1 MWNNNVKRWVLTYSE
16 KEEFAFSTTGLSIL
30 KDITDVLEESL
41 SGCDERI
48 KYGYKMLTKQ
58 VFDHIE
64 YCEQVRHS
72 EDEELETG
80 LDSFRD
86 ISSEMI
92 DKYILLEKK
101 IKDFREEFTL

>member
-1 MWNNNVKRWVLTYSE
+1 MSPYSSE
-16 KEEFAFSTTGLSIL
+16 KEEFAFSITGLSVL
-30 KDITDVLEESL
+30 KDITDVIEIAL
-41 SGCDERI
+41 SECDEHI
-48 KYGYKMLTKQ
+48 KSGYKQLTKM
-58 VFDHIE
+58 VSDHIE
-64 YCEQVRHS
+64 HCEEVRYS
-72 EDEELETG
+72 EYEELETA

>member
-1 MWNNNVKRWVLTYSE
+1 MSPYSSE
-16 KEEFAFSTTGLSIL
+16 KEEFAFSTTGLSVL
-30 KDITDVLEESL
+30 KDITDVLEFALRE
-41 SGCDERI
+41 CDERI
-48 KYGYKMLTKQ
+48 KSGYKSLMKK
-58 VFDHIE
+58 VSDHIE
-64 YCEQVRHS
+64 HCEKVRHS

-101 IKDFREEFTL
+101 IKDFMEEFSL